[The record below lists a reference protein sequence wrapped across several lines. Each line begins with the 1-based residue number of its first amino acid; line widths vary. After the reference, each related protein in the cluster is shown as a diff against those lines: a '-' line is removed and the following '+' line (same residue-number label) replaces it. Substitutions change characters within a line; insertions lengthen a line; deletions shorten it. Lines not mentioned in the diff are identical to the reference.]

1 MGRVN
6 GTGIPAPAPLIG
18 VAANVPYVA
27 LRPARGRRRAPLVV
41 AWHQL
46 DVPRTGQAMAA
57 ALPLARLAAWR
68 VYLDLPMTGAR
79 APASGQKEF
88 ARLGAQDVADEP
100 AGAVVEQAFAEFPAA
115 VTALHSK
122 LPLDDGPIGLL
133 GEGVGAAVALL
144 ALAESQMPVR
154 AAARVSPA
162 VQPQQVVATSR
173 QRGNLGG
180 RWTRAA
186 RAGAGRSWST
196 GAARAGAGRLD
207 FAARAGAGR
216 LDFAARASE
225 IAGRDPQ
232 PAVLLVT
239 GADAG
244 DGASESAERLWHTL
258 ADRYRAPGRVALVIM
273 PGLAAHLLAGGPGID
288 PAPQTPG
295 AARADAVITSWLARH
310 LTDAEP

>member
-6 GTGIPAPAPLIG
+6 GTGIPAPAPLTG
-18 VAANVPYVA
+18 VAAGVPYVA

-46 DVPRTGQAMAA
+46 GPPRTGRAMAA

-68 VYLDLPMTGAR
+68 VYLGLPMTGAR

-88 ARLGAQDVADEP
+88 ARLGAQDVAGEP

-115 VTALHSK
+115 VTALRSK

-133 GEGVGAAVALL
+133 GEGAGAAVALL
-144 ALAESQMPVR
+144 ALAESEVPVR
-154 AAARVSPA
+154 AAALVSPA
-162 VQPQQVVATSR
+162 VQPQQVVAISR
-173 QRGNLGG
+173 QRGNPGG
-180 RWTRAA
+180 RWIRAA

-196 GAARAGAGRLD
+196 G
-207 FAARAGAGR
+207 AARAGAGR

-244 DGASESAERLWHTL
+244 DGASGPAERLWHTL
-258 ADRYRAPGRVALVIM
+258 AGRYRAPGRVALVIM
-273 PGLAAHLLAGGPGID
+273 PGLAAHSLAGGPGIG

-295 AARADAVITSWLARH
+295 AVRADAVITSWLARH

>member
-18 VAANVPYVA
+18 VAAGVPYVA
-27 LRPARGRRRAPLVV
+27 LRPARGRRAPLVV

-46 DVPRTGQAMAA
+46 DPPRTGQAMAA

-68 VYLDLPMTGAR
+68 VYLGLPITGAR
-79 APASGQKEF
+79 TPASGQNEF
-88 ARLGAQDVADEP
+88 ARLGAQDVAGEP

-115 VTALHSK
+115 VTALRRK

-144 ALAESQMPVR
+144 ALAESEVPVR
-154 AAARVSPA
+154 AAALVSPA
-162 VQPQQVVATSR
+162 VQPQQVVATTR
-173 QRGNLGG
+173 RRDNLCG
-180 RWTRAA
+180 RWTRVAA

-196 GAARAGAGRLD
+196 GAT
-207 FAARAGAGR
+207 RAGAGR

-258 ADRYRAPGRVALVIM
+258 ADRYRVPGRVALVIM
-273 PGLAAHLLAGGPGID
+273 PGLAAHSLAGGPGID

-295 AARADAVITSWLARH
+295 EARADAVITSWLARH

>member
-18 VAANVPYVA
+18 VAAGVPYVA

-46 DVPRTGQAMAA
+46 DPPRTGQAMAA

-68 VYLDLPMTGAR
+68 VYLDLPMTGAC

-100 AGAVVEQAFAEFPAA
+100 AVAVVEQAFAEFPAA
-115 VTALHSK
+115 VTALRSK

-144 ALAESQMPVR
+144 ALAERQMPVR
-154 AAARVSPA
+154 AAALVSPA

-207 FAARAGAGR
+207 FAARA
-216 LDFAARASE
+216 SE

-239 GADAG
+239 GTDAG

-273 PGLAAHLLAGGPGID
+273 PGLAAHSLAGGPGID

>member
-6 GTGIPAPAPLIG
+6 GTGIPAPAPLTG
-18 VAANVPYVA
+18 VAAGVPYVA

-46 DVPRTGQAMAA
+46 DPPRTGQAMAA

-68 VYLDLPMTGAR
+68 VYLGLPMTGAR

-88 ARLGAQDVADEP
+88 ARLGAQDVAGEP

-115 VTALHSK
+115 VTALRSK

-133 GEGVGAAVALL
+133 GEGAGAAVALL
-144 ALAESQMPVR
+144 ALAESEMPVR
-154 AAARVSPA
+154 AAALVSPA
-162 VQPQQVVATSR
+162 VQLQQVVAISR

-180 RWTRAA
+180 RWIRAA

-196 GAARAGAGRLD
+196 SAAP
-207 FAARAGAGR
+207 AGAGR

-239 GADAG
+239 GAG
-244 DGASESAERLWHTL
+244 DGDGVSEPAERLWHTL

-273 PGLAAHLLAGGPGID
+273 PGLAAHSLAGGPGVG

>member
-6 GTGIPAPAPLIG
+6 GTGIPAPAPLTG
-18 VAANVPYVA
+18 VAAGVPYVA

-46 DVPRTGQAMAA
+46 DPPRTGQAMAA

-68 VYLDLPMTGAR
+68 VYLGLPMTGAR

-88 ARLGAQDVADEP
+88 ARPGARDVAGEP

-115 VTALHSK
+115 VAALRGK

-133 GEGVGAAVALL
+133 GEGAGAAVALL
-144 ALAESQMPVR
+144 ALAESEVPVR
-154 AAARVSPA
+154 AAALVSPA
-162 VQPQQVVATSR
+162 VQPQHTVATRR

-180 RWTRAA
+180 RWTSAA

-196 GAARAGAGRLD
+196 S
-207 FAARAGAGR
+207 AARAGAGR

-239 GADAG
+239 GAGAG
-244 DGASESAERLWHTL
+244 DGEPAERLWHTL
-258 ADRYRAPGRVALVIM
+258 ADRYRTPGRVALVII
-273 PGLAAHLLAGGPGID
+273 PGLAAHSLAGGPGIG

>member
-6 GTGIPAPAPLIG
+6 GTGIPAPAPLTG
-18 VAANVPYVA
+18 VAAGVPYVA

-46 DVPRTGQAMAA
+46 DPPRTGQAMAA

-68 VYLDLPMTGAR
+68 VYLGLPMTAAR
-79 APASGQKEF
+79 GQKEF
-88 ARLGAQDVADEP
+88 ARLGAQDVAGEP

-115 VTALHSK
+115 VTALRSK

-133 GEGVGAAVALL
+133 GEGAGAAVALL
-144 ALAESQMPVR
+144 ALAESEVPVR
-154 AAARVSPA
+154 AAALVCPV
-162 VQPQQVVATSR
+162 VQLQQVVAISR

-180 RWTRAA
+180 WWIRAA

-196 GAARAGAGRLD
+196 S
-207 FAARAGAGR
+207 AARAGAGR

-244 DGASESAERLWHTL
+244 DGVSEPAERLWHTL

-273 PGLAAHLLAGGPGID
+273 PGLAAHSLAGGPGVG